1 MVRENENQFIISTK
15 MNKIKSINKIYH
27 NFVRFCGNIRL
38 NEGFGTDYPK
48 KTFGNNSK
56 IERKK
61 LYLSIFF
68 YF

>member
-1 MVRENENQFIISTK
+1 

-48 KTFGNNSK
+48 KTFGNSIQKLKGNNFFSQFFF
-56 IERKK
+56 IFERTKE
-61 LYLSIFF
+61 
-68 YF
+68 